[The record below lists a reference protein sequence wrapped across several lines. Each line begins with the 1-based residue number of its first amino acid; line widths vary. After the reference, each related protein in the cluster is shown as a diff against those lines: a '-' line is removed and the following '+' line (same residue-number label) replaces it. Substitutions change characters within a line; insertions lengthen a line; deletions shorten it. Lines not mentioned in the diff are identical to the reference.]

1 MWDCQ
6 IVLWECPVGMRK
18 ATCAVKT
25 CFPHW
30 DVCQCYNSSSSPS
43 SCWHESHRSRCHW
56 LPTAVLMSSF
66 QIWFSIT
73 AASSLKILAACVS
86 PLCRSVRYIPQEGD
100 GLLFTTFLSE
110 ANTSYSLLKKKISWQ
125 DNFQIHIPLV
135 KTHGTINTEEK
146 Y

>member
-6 IVLWECPVGMRK
+6 IVLWECPIGTRK
-18 ATCAVKT
+18 STCAVKT

-30 DVCQCYNSSSSPS
+30 DVCQCYCSSSSPS
-43 SCWHESHRSRCHW
+43 SCWHESHSSRCRW

-66 QIWFSIT
+66 QIWFLIT

-86 PLCRSVRYIPQEGD
+86 PLCRSIWCIPQGKD
-100 GLLFTTFLSE
+100 SLLFATFLSK
-110 ANTSYSLLKKKISWQ
+110 ANTSYPLLKKKIPWQ
-125 DNFQIHIPLV
+125 YNFQIYIPLV
-135 KTHGTINTEEK
+135 KTRGTIGTEEK